1 MTQPSCSAVNRTP
14 EPTSLLNHGL
24 FQKPN
29 KATLRNHFATKE
41 KAIVPIEFDAC
52 IFDDGVLLYKVKWP
66 ETTNAEVLDR
76 YKNYM
81 NRRYSK
87 FANVML
93 VFDGY
98 SDEFSTNV

>member
-1 MTQPSCSAVNRTP
+1 MTQPSGSAVNRTP
-14 EPTSLLNHGL
+14 EATSLLNHGL
-24 FQKPN
+24 FRKPN

-41 KAIVPIEFDAC
+41 KAIVPIEFDVY
-52 IFDDGVLLYKVKWP
+52 DGVLLYKVKWP

-87 FANVML
+87 FANVMV